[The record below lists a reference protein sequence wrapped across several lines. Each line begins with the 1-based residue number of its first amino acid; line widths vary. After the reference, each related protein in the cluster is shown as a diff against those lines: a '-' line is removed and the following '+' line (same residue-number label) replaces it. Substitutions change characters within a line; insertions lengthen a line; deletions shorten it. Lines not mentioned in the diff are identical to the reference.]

1 MDSWEIFDKT
11 ILPSKE
17 AFYSNLNLEDI
28 SEEDYADA
36 NKVWD
41 VFQIKNR
48 GEYHDL

>member
-36 NKVWD
+36 SKVWD